1 MSVVVTRVNQA
12 EAEQILREIADVR
25 IKVFREFPYIYDGS
39 FDYEVKYLGRYFKA
53 KKACFIIAKDVEKN
67 NRIVGVATCLPLA
80 EEDGFVQ
87 KPFIEN
93 HLPIE
98 QFFYFGESVL
108 LPEYRGLGL
117 GHKFFDEREKYAR
130 SFDKIQYT
138 TFCAVERESN
148 HPLKP
153 DNYRPHHQFW
163 KSRGYEP
170 QTHLTSEFE
179 WLDLGQKSE
188 TKKQMSYWI
197 KSWKTPEKL
206 K

>member
-1 MSVVVTRVNQA
+1 MSVTVTRITPA
-12 EAEQILREIADVR
+12 EAERNLRDIADVR

-53 KKACFIIAKDVEKN
+53 KNAGFVVAQDTEKN
-67 NRIVGVATCLPLA
+67 NQIVGVATCLPLVE
-80 EEDGFVQ
+80 EEDFVQ

-93 HLPIE
+93 DFPIE

-130 SFDKIQYT
+130 SFKNIQFT
-138 TFCAVERESN
+138 TFCAVEREPG

-153 DNYRPHHQFW
+153 LNYRPLHQFW
-163 KSRGYEP
+163 NSRGYEQQP
-170 QTHLTSEFE
+170 RLISEFE
-179 WLDLGQKSE
+179 WLDLGQMHE

>member
-1 MSVVVTRVNQA
+1 MSVVVARITQTQA
-12 EAEQILREIADVR
+12 EMNLREIADIR
-25 IKVFREFPYIYDGS
+25 IKVFREFPYVYDGS
-39 FDYEVKYLGRYFKA
+39 FDYEVKYLSRYFKA
-53 KKACFIIAKDVEKN
+53 KNACFVVAQDTEKN
-67 NRIVGVATCLPLA
+67 NQIVGVATCLPLA
-80 EEDGFVQ
+80 EEDDFVQ
-87 KPFIEN
+87 RPFAEN

-130 SFDKIQYT
+130 SFAKIQYT
-138 TFCAVERESN
+138 TFCAVERENN

-153 DNYRPHHQFW
+153 LNYRSLHQFW
-163 KSRGYEP
+163 KLRGYE
-170 QTHLTSEFE
+170 QQKHLISEFE
-179 WLDLGQKSE
+179 WLDLGQMHE
-188 TKKQMSYWI
+188 TKKRMNYWI